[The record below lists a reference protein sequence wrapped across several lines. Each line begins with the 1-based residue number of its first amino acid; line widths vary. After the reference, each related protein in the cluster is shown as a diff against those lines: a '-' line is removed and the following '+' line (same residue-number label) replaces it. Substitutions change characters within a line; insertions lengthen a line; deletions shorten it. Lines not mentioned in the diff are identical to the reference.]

1 MSNVITLNDQGVCV
15 GVKQV
20 KLGYELQANESV
32 VDFYDTSI
40 VGKTYDPS
48 TGEFAYTQAQI
59 EDQAREWRD
68 AELKRTDSIML
79 LPDYPQKEALTA
91 YRQELRDWPNTDQF
105 PDTRPQL
112 A

>member
-1 MSNVITLNDQGVCV
+1 LLNIIELDDQNVCV
-15 GVKQV
+15 SLKQV
-20 KLGYELQANESV
+20 TDGYALQYGEMLYSEYDVSV
-32 VDFYDTSI
+32 L
-40 VGKTYDPS
+40 GKTYDPS

-91 YRQELRDWPNTDQF
+91 YRQELRDWPGTDQF